1 MVWKPNTTVAA
12 IVEQDGKFLLVE
24 EDTADG
30 VRFNQPAGHLERGE
44 SLLEAVIRETREESA
59 YLFEPQALLGIY
71 QWHHPQKDI
80 TYMRYAFIG
89 AVSDH
94 DPQQPLDSGI
104 RRALWMSLEEIRACR
119 ALHRSPQVLTCIEH
133 YLAGQRFPLNII
145 THLERG
151 EP

>member
-44 SLLEAVIRETREESA
+44 SLLQAVIRETREESA
-59 YLFEPQALLGIY
+59 YRFEPQALLGIY

-104 RRALWMSLEEIRACR
+104 RRALWMSLEDIRACR
-119 ALHRSPQVLTCIEH
+119 AQHRSPQVLACIEH
-133 YLAGQRFPLNII
+133 YLAGQRFPLNLI
-145 THLERG
+145 THIERG

>member
-89 AVSDH
+89 EVSDH